1 MYDCLKGLEPARVF
15 ELFGELCRIPHGSK
29 NEKAIS
35 DYIYHFCVEKGLE
48 AWQDEAHNLII
59 KKEATP
65 GYESAPTV
73 ILQAHLDMVCEK
85 NADTAHDFTRD
96 PIRVLR
102 DGDRIYAD
110 GTTLGADDAT
120 GVAFAMAVLE
130 SEDIPHPRLE
140 VVLTADEEAGMS
152 GIKAI
157 DFSKI
162 QGRVIINLDCSDEG
176 IVVGCAGSTVIRLEL
191 AMEREAVPGNWEC
204 GVLKI
209 RGLKGGHSGL
219 DITKERGNANVLLAR
234 ILSSLAEA
242 CQSRAG
248 SFSGGLQTNA
258 ICREAEARIAFAA
271 DKREAVEAC
280 LREWER
286 TLQKE
291 FKASDPGVHIVL
303 EENAQGWGMFTI
315 ESQQKLLDAMLNID
329 CGVIAMN
336 AEVPGVPETS
346 GNIGVVT
353 TKVDKVV
360 VRTLYRSCYDSKKQY
375 VVDKNRRLARL
386 LGAEFSVE
394 SSSPE
399 WEYKADSPLSALIQR
414 TYEKRFGK
422 KLAVEVS
429 HGGNECGAF
438 FKQFPDADIVCTGTQ
453 IIGAHTPDESVL
465 VSVVQKEWEMLCLT
479 LKGMLEY
486 KTV

>member
-35 DYIYHFCVEKGLE
+35 DYIYNFCVEKGLE
-48 AWQDEAHNLII
+48 TWQDEAWNLII

-65 GYESAPTV
+65 GYEDAPTV

-85 NADTAHDFTRD
+85 NADTIHDFTKD
-96 PIRVLR
+96 PIKVKR

-130 SEDIPHPRLE
+130 ADDIPHPRLE

-162 QGRVIINLDCSDEG
+162 QGRVIINLDCSDVG
-176 IVVGCAGSTVIRLEL
+176 IVVGCAGSTVVRLEL
-191 AMEREAVPGNWEC
+191 DMEREAVPGNWEC
-204 GVLKI
+204 GELKI

-219 DITKERGNANVLLAR
+219 DITEERGNANVLLAR
-234 ILSSLAEA
+234 ILSSLEKT
-242 CQSRAG
+242 CQVRAG

-258 ICREAEARIAFAA
+258 ICREAQARIAYGA
-271 DKREAVEAC
+271 DKRQALEAC
-280 LREWER
+280 LGEWER
-286 TLQKE
+286 TLKKE
-291 FKASDPGVHIVL
+291 FKASDPDVHIVL
-303 EENAQGWGMFTI
+303 EENAEGWGMFTR
-315 ESQQKLLDAMLNID
+315 ESQEKLLDTMLNID

-353 TKVDKVV
+353 TNGDKVV
-360 VRTLYRSCYDSKKQY
+360 IRTLYRSCYDSKKQY
-375 VVDKNRRLARL
+375 IVDKNSRLARL

-399 WEYKADSPLSALIQR
+399 WEYKADSRLSALIQR

-453 IIGAHTPDESVL
+453 IVGAHTPDESVL
-465 VSVVQKEWEMLCLT
+465 VSIVQKEWEMLCLT

-486 KTV
+486 